1 MGMHD
6 LDQRVRLAAFKW
18 LEEQVRIHG
27 DVLPRSILSEG
38 FEFENQRVPLVGPQG
53 IFKPKLLSQIPLS
66 ITTAPQGPYEDSFG
80 PKSQTTDEYSS
91 STACERSQNCHQSRF
106 SLTFF
111 RFLERTDNRRRLSF
125 YPKIIIL
132 FGD

>member
-53 IFKPKLLSQIPLS
+53 IFKPKLLPQLS
-66 ITTAPQGPYEDSFG
+66 AFYHNRTA
-80 PKSQTTDEYSS
+80 
-91 STACERSQNCHQSRF
+91 RSV
-106 SLTFF
+106 
-111 RFLERTDNRRRLSF
+111 
-125 YPKIIIL
+125 
-132 FGD
+132 